1 MAVRAARGLTC
12 ALGLALLAFAW
23 AQAVTASR
31 EAGILYLAWSEL
43 AARLGY
49 STSGSEASLVVR
61 TPGGILT
68 VFAGS
73 SEVLWSA
80 PGQGEA
86 ELSLAAPVVQREG
99 RWWVPED
106 LLATL
111 ELTVSEGA
119 LTTRDGRRLPLETL
133 AAAPSAA
140 AETALVDLGNRVTG
154 LAFYAPGAAGPDTLS
169 LLVLDA
175 GLLALVRP
183 EAQAALDAAEARFG
197 DAHLLYF
204 VVTALAEA
212 GWTPQF
218 VLEQSSARLELNY
231 PFAVS
236 LFSGDPA
243 RVTPEAPV
251 SGVIVLPPSV
261 NLRAPLTLV
270 WQGLSGEVRFRY

>member
-1 MAVRAARGLTC
+1 MAARTLAC
-12 ALGLALLAFAW
+12 ALVLALLGLAW
-23 AQAVTASR
+23 GQAIGASR
-31 EAGILYLAWSEL
+31 EAGILYLALDEL
-43 AARLGY
+43 SARLGY
-49 STSGSEASLVVR
+49 STSEGGASFVAR

-68 VFAGS
+68 VFAGE

-99 RWWVPED
+99 RWWVPQD

-111 ELTVSEGA
+111 ELTVTGEA
-119 LTTRDGRRLPLETL
+119 VTTRGGRRIPLEFGERR
-133 AAAPSAA
+133 PAA
-140 AETALVDLGNRVTG
+140 AETALVELGGGVTG

-197 DAHLLYF
+197 EAHALYF

-212 GWTPQF
+212 SWTPQF
-218 VLEQSSARLELNY
+218 VLEQGSARLELSY

-236 LFSGDPA
+236 LFAGDPA

-261 NLRAPLTLV
+261 NLRAPLTLA